1 VGEETTRSTPPS
13 LETSCQNTTSRKST
27 SMQSSNVSKAS
38 KKEEKV
44 EAEKIKRRGEE
55 RASPV
60 VGLQGTIA
68 MNRP

>member
-1 VGEETTRSTPPS
+1 
-13 LETSCQNTTSRKST
+13 
-27 SMQSSNVSKAS
+27 MQSSNVSKAS

-44 EAEKIKRRGEE
+44 EAEKIKKRGEE